1 MRFIGDIH
9 GKVPP
14 YLDLIADCEESVQV
28 GDFGM
33 GFIGTYNRGRVD
45 DAQRWGDH
53 RFIRGNHDDPALCRE
68 SLGWIEDGTYD
79 AAREMMF
86 IGGAWSI
93 DHEHRKL
100 VDAQYGTVSWW
111 PDEELTVSELVKAH
125 ADFVYHKPKIVITH
139 DCPMQV
145 SKELFFNGKYR
156 MLGPHQSTRTAEA
169 LQAMFMEH
177 QPDLWIFG
185 HWHLSERKKI
195 NGTEFI
201 CLAEL
206 EHVDI
211 DV

>member
-45 DAQRWGDH
+45 DMQRWGDH
-53 RFIRGNHDDPALCRE
+53 RFIRGNHDDPAICRE

-79 AAREMMF
+79 KDREMMF

-93 DHEHRKL
+93 DHEYRKRT
-100 VDAQYGTVSWW
+100 DSQNGTVSWW
-111 PDEELTVSELVKAH
+111 PDEELAVSELAKIH
-125 ADFVYHKPKIVITH
+125 ANFVYHKPKIVITH
-139 DCPMQV
+139 DCPMRV

-185 HWHLSERKKI
+185 HWHHSERKKI
-195 NGTEFI
+195 DGTEFI

-206 EHVDI
+206 EHIDI
-211 DV
+211 SV